1 MWNVVLWEG
10 GARKFMMHVKEGCQS
25 DGAEGWTDEREG
37 TAEEQALSSFAFQHK
52 QTWKTRLRL
61 AFAS

>member
-1 MWNVVLWEG
+1 
-10 GARKFMMHVKEGCQS
+10 MMHVKEGCQS
-25 DGAEGWTDEREG
+25 GGAEGWTDEREG